1 MQEDSIIQKTL
12 FAIGSENNEQKEITK
27 IPEDLSWED
36 LKKES
41 QKRPRQRKNSTNLI
55 NKFKTNL
62 ISNKK
67 NVCINEES
75 YSYKTVSKLKL
86 TPVMKHYVTLKEE
99 NKDRLL
105 LYRLGDFF
113 ECFFEDAVLISNL
126 LEITLTS
133 KDAGK
138 EIGKIPMAG
147 VPYHA
152 MERYCS
158 DLIKKNY
165 SVVIC
170 DQLEKSSGNY
180 GTPIKRG
187 ITRIITP
194 GTVIE
199 EGMLI
204 AKKNNWIT
212 AIYLSEENSY
222 ESYEWGI

>member
-1 MQEDSIIQKTL
+1 MQEDSIIQKNL
-12 FAIGSENNEQKEITK
+12 FAIDNEDNEQKEVAK
-27 IPEDLSWED
+27 ISEDLSWEG
-36 LKKES
+36 LKEES
-41 QKRPRQRKNSTNLI
+41 KKRPRQRKNSTNLI
-55 NKFKTNL
+55 NKFKTDL
-62 ISNKK
+62 ISNNK
-67 NVCINEES
+67 NNCIQEAS
-75 YSYKTVSKLKL
+75 YSYKTVPKMKL
-86 TPVMKHYVTLKEE
+86 TPVMKHYVTLKEK

-126 LEITLTS
+126 LENTLTS

-152 MERYCS
+152 MERYCA

-194 GTVIE
+194 
-199 EGMLI
+199 
-204 AKKNNWIT
+204 
-212 AIYLSEENSY
+212 
-222 ESYEWGI
+222 